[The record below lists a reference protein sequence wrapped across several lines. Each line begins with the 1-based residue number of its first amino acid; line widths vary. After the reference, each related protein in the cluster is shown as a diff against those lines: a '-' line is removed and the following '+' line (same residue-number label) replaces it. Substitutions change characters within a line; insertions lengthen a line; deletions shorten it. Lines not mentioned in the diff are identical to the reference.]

1 VLDKKGVNALLY
13 ASDSNNESASLLKSY
28 ANQQGIS
35 LEIDFDELVL
45 DHFKKATETSDQK
58 GYTLILESLVND
70 IKELPDDIRKYN
82 NLNVLKIKNTDGLKS
97 IPTAIE
103 DFKELTQLS
112 LVNLKSLTEISEK
125 IGTLTNLIILEI
137 DHCWKLKSI
146 PESIGNLHNLK
157 KLIIRRG
164 DITSIPDSISKLINL
179 EILEISGINITLL
192 PDLSNLKKL
201 KKLDI
206 AGLSLVRHFPKFIF
220 EMPDLVELSISNNL
234 ISVIPRRIL
243 DLKLKK
249 LNYQKNPLIFP
260 PNKEL
265 KGGFK
270 GLINWFKNN
279 PTVDQPSGVLLLDDG
294 NQDKLNFDI
303 TISHKEINALQLAFP
318 WSKFNLYDNLFWKY
332 IELLLEQDINFN
344 GSWIEMNRSQ
354 KAVKLL
360 TIFIAQV
367 DNGGIHQFFFNHPEL
382 CFAASESIS
391 LLELDD
397 LNRDYKRSLG
407 EFIRNYDTMNEA
419 RHTFSNEDLDRESR
433 FKSFTES
440 KSVIPSGSIIED
452 YFYND
457 NFKKGMYK
465 KVSDYIENNLS
476 KFCTIE
482 Y

>member
-82 NLNVLKIKNTDGLKS
+82 NINVLKIKNTDGLKS

-220 EMPDLVELSISNNL
+220 EMPDLVELSISNN
-234 ISVIPRRIL
+234 
-243 DLKLKK
+243 
-249 LNYQKNPLIFP
+249 
-260 PNKEL
+260 
-265 KGGFK
+265 
-270 GLINWFKNN
+270 
-279 PTVDQPSGVLLLDDG
+279 
-294 NQDKLNFDI
+294 
-303 TISHKEINALQLAFP
+303 
-318 WSKFNLYDNLFWKY
+318 
-332 IELLLEQDINFN
+332 
-344 GSWIEMNRSQ
+344 
-354 KAVKLL
+354 
-360 TIFIAQV
+360 
-367 DNGGIHQFFFNHPEL
+367 
-382 CFAASESIS
+382 
-391 LLELDD
+391 
-397 LNRDYKRSLG
+397 
-407 EFIRNYDTMNEA
+407 
-419 RHTFSNEDLDRESR
+419 
-433 FKSFTES
+433 
-440 KSVIPSGSIIED
+440 
-452 YFYND
+452 
-457 NFKKGMYK
+457 
-465 KVSDYIENNLS
+465 
-476 KFCTIE
+476 
-482 Y
+482 